1 MAHPAVTAFLRAL
14 DQFDRSK
21 TRIEIFR
28 LFCEMAYCA
37 LAKRASPFPDQRDRL
52 EADYMACVGSFPNK
66 DDVRRMPEMMA
77 IAIEA
82 IAGGGIDFIGQ
93 VAAEIG
99 ALDAG
104 LGQFFTPYEVSRLMA
119 EMSLGDAAAQI
130 EAQGFIT
137 VSEPAA
143 GAGGMVL
150 ALADAL
156 ESQGFDPAR
165 HIWVEAIELSRST
178 FQMAY
183 IQISTRGIAGRVING
198 NSLSLEMF
206 EQSYTASAPV
216 FFGLHGDPFAKQK
229 DAARRA
235 AEVEEEARART
246 RELLRSTA
254 PVQARAVWECD

>member
-21 TRIEIFR
+21 TCTEIFR

-37 LAKRASPFPDQRDRL
+37 LAKRASPFSDQRDRL
-52 EADYMACVGSFPNK
+52 EAQYMDCVGRFPNK
-66 DDVRRMPEMMA
+66 GDVRRMPEMMA
-77 IAIEA
+77 LSIEA

-104 LGQFFTPYEVSRLMA
+104 LGQFFTPYEVSRLIA
-119 EMSLGDAAAQI
+119 DMSLGDARAQI

-156 ESQGFDPAR
+156 ESQGFHPAR
-165 HIWVEAIELSRST
+165 HIWVEAVELSRST
-178 FQMAY
+178 YHMAY
-183 IQISTRGIAGRVING
+183 IQISTRGIAGGVING
-198 NSLSLEMF
+198 NSLSLEVF
-206 EQSYTASAPV
+206 EQAYTAAAPV
-216 FFGLHGDPFAKQK
+216 FFGLHGDPFSKQK

-235 AEVEEEARART
+235 AQAYEEARARA

-254 PVQARAVWECD
+254 PVQARAVWQCD

>member
-1 MAHPAVTAFLRAL
+1 MAHPGVTAFLRAL

-21 TRIEIFR
+21 TRTEIFR
-28 LFCEMAYCA
+28 LFCEIAYCA
-37 LAKRASPFPDQRDRL
+37 LAKRASPFADQRDRL
-52 EADYMACVGSFPNK
+52 EADYMACVGRFPNK

-77 IAIEA
+77 TAIEA

-119 EMSLGDAAAQI
+119 EISLGDTAGQI

-156 ESQGFDPAR
+156 E
-165 HIWVEAIELSRST
+165 I
-178 FQMAY
+178 
-183 IQISTRGIAGRVING
+183 
-198 NSLSLEMF
+198 
-206 EQSYTASAPV
+206 
-216 FFGLHGDPFAKQK
+216 
-229 DAARRA
+229 
-235 AEVEEEARART
+235 
-246 RELLRSTA
+246 
-254 PVQARAVWECD
+254 

>member
-1 MAHPAVTAFLRAL
+1 MAHPAVTAFVRAL

-21 TRIEIFR
+21 TRTEIFR
-28 LFCEMAYCA
+28 LFCEMTYCA
-37 LAKRASPFPDQRDRL
+37 LAKRASPFADQQDRL
-52 EADYMACVGSFPNK
+52 EAEYMDCVGRFPNK
-66 DDVRRMPEMMA
+66 DDIRRMPEMMA

-82 IAGGGIDFIGQ
+82 IAGGGLDFFGQ

-104 LGQFFTPYEVSRLMA
+104 LGQFFTPYEISRLMA
-119 EMSLGDAAAQI
+119 EMSLGDAPAQI
-130 EAQGFIT
+130 EAQGFIS

-165 HIWVEAIELSRST
+165 HLWVEAVELSRST
-178 FQMAY
+178 FHMAY
-183 IQISTRGIAGRVING
+183 VQISTRGIAGRIMNG

-206 EQSYTASAPV
+206 EQAYTAAAPV

-229 DAARRA
+229 EAACRAAR
-235 AEVEEEARART
+235 AEEDARART
-246 RELLRSTA
+246 RELLRSAA
-254 PVQARAVWECD
+254 PVQARAVWQCN

>member
-21 TRIEIFR
+21 TRTEIFR

-37 LAKRASPFPDQRDRL
+37 LAKRASPFADQRDRL
-52 EADYMACVGSFPNK
+52 EADYMACVGRFPNK

-77 IAIEA
+77 LSIEA

-119 EMSLGDAAAQI
+119 EKSLGDAAAQI
-130 EAQGFIT
+130 EAQGFIA

-143 GAGGMVL
+143 GAGCMVL

-165 HIWVEAIELSRST
+165 HIWAEAVELSRST
-178 FQMAY
+178 FHMAY

-198 NSLSLEMF
+198 SLSLEVF
-206 EQSYTASAPV
+206 ERAYTAAAPV

-235 AEVEEEARART
+235 AEAEKEARSRT

-254 PVQARAVWECD
+254 PVQARAVWQCD

>member
-1 MAHPAVTAFLRAL
+1 MAHPAVTAFVRAL
-14 DQFDRSK
+14 DQFERSK
-21 TRIEIFR
+21 TRTEIFR

-52 EADYMACVGSFPNK
+52 EAVYMQCVSSFPNK

-77 IAIEA
+77 LAIQA
-82 IAGGGIDFIGQ
+82 ISGGGIDFFGQ

-104 LGQFFTPYEVSRLMA
+104 LGQFFTPYEISRLIA
-119 EMSLGDAAAQI
+119 EMSLGDAAGQI

-156 ESQGFDPAR
+156 EAQGFDPAL
-165 HIWVEAIELSRST
+165 HIWIEAVELSRST
-178 FQMAY
+178 FHMAY
-183 IQISTRGIAGRVING
+183 VQINARGIAGRVVNG
-198 NSLSLEMF
+198 NSISLETYDHAF
-206 EQSYTASAPV
+206 TAAAAV
-216 FFGLHGDPFAKQK
+216 FYGAHGDPFARQK
-229 DAARRA
+229 EAARQA
-235 AEVEEEARART
+235 AKAEEDARKQR
-246 RELLRSTA
+246 RDLLRSAA
-254 PVQARAVWECD
+254 PAQARAVWQCD